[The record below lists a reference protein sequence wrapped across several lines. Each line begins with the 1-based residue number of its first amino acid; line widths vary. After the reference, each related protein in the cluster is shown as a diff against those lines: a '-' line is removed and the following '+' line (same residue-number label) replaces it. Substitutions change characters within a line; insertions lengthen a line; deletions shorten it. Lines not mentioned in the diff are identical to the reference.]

1 MMRNARFWGILLVIL
16 HILIQVPH
24 GIAHNMLHIEMS
36 RWQSLYILIVINLLP
51 IVAAI
56 MVWRRKRSGF
66 LLLLL
71 SMAASFVFGV
81 FYHFIASGPDNVN
94 SLGIHPW
101 SNTFLWSAIFLA
113 LVEAAGAFIGLT
125 GARSTEQ

>member
-1 MMRNARFWGILLVIL
+1 MRNARFWGILLVIL
-16 HILIQVPH
+16 HIVIQVPH

>member
-16 HILIQVPH
+16 HIVIQVPH

>member
-16 HILIQVPH
+16 HIVIQVPH

-81 FYHFIASGPDNVN
+81 FYHVIASGPDNVN

-125 GARSTEQ
+125 GARSTAP